1 MQVVRKSSS
10 SKYSLR
16 FIRAT
21 DNGTRNNR
29 SMAIRSIGFA
39 ARYALRRST
48 ATQSVNNL
56 KFTTLANGILA
67 SVQYVLINCY
77 CFCSW
82 FQCERPTNIG
92 CGRSKAIVYIALDF
106 LVCFSR
112 MCRRRNRSEEI
123 SRTTSVPVFNS
134 YNFGKVFRFDWK

>member
-1 MQVVRKSSS
+1 MHFSIDVFFAGVEGGMQVVRKSSS

-29 SMAIRSIGFA
+29 SMAICSIGFA

-56 KFTTLANGILA
+56 KITH
-67 SVQYVLINCY
+67 
-77 CFCSW
+77 W
-82 FQCERPTNIG
+82 PTELLP
-92 CGRSKAIVYIALDF
+92 RLHLS
-106 LVCFSR
+106 
-112 MCRRRNRSEEI
+112 
-123 SRTTSVPVFNS
+123 
-134 YNFGKVFRFDWK
+134 